1 MSTIHQWIND
11 CGPVLVASDRP
22 LVFTISTHINRWM
35 VVFEADV
42 PGILRGWCCY
52 TICQARLDQ
61 LNSDLTFGASQ
72 ACNMSSNY
80 CKSTAL

>member
-1 MSTIHQWIND
+1 MDTTHQWIND
-11 CGPVLVASDRP
+11 CVPVLVASDRP

-42 PGILRGWCCY
+42 PVILCGWCYCY
-52 TICQARLDQ
+52 TSRQARLDQ
-61 LNSDLTFGASQ
+61 LNLDLTFGASQ

-80 CKSTAL
+80 